1 MGVGAV
7 VEPSDGRP
15 PAGQEGHPASREGRA
30 QGTEGEH
37 APTSNSELVEAEHD
51 QRPEHVELLLDRQA
65 PGVGEQRRGA
75 RLQEIVGPID
85 DEVPVGHVEDGGEG
99 IASERGIGALG
110 RAEPD
115 DQRAEG
121 HHDEQ
126 SGQQAPGTPGP
137 EGTEGDPGVVAQLV
151 EQQRRDQE
159 PRQHEEG
166 VHAKEPRRQPA
177 HPGVEAQDAE
187 DGQGPDAIEGWQVA
201 QRLADRRGIRID
213 VADPRSML
221 VGASDLTHERAPWG
235 PAPRS
240 LRSTRAKSDPAQPR
254 GFMETSC

>member
-1 MGVGAV
+1 MRGLSARAFAGKGWRTGARIRATV
-7 VEPSDGRP
+7 AAKLSLAFVASARADEALRGFDGPAAVPESLTAAEAAVFGMAVLFAALVAGTLFHLSARRAWMRRSADMEAELAGASARADRAALILRSDPQIVIAWERPDAEPS
-15 PAGQEGHPASREGRA
+15 
-30 QGTEGEH
+30 
-37 APTSNSELVEAEHD
+37 
-51 QRPEHVELLLDRQA
+51 
-65 PGVGEQRRGA
+65 
-75 RLQEIVGPID
+75 I
-85 DEVPVGHVEDGGEG
+85 
-99 IASERGIGALG
+99 
-110 RAEPD
+110 
-115 DQRAEG
+115 
-121 HHDEQ
+121 
-126 SGQQAPGTPGP
+126 
-137 EGTEGDPGVVAQLV
+137 EGDPGVVAQLV